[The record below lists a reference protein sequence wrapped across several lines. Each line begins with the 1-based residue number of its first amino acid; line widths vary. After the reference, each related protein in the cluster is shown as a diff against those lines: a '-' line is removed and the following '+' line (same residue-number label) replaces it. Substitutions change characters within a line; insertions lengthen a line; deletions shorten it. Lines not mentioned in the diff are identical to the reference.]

1 MAEVKK
7 QAKIIIFYNRKG
19 GVGKTTLSGN
29 FAAYLSKQ
37 TMKKKGL
44 VLYLD
49 MDPQTNAT
57 TTYLGFDKEVV
68 SNDPRTYPNILNLVG
83 VDIPELDMHIKK
95 EEDPRK
101 LIRKAPN
108 FNLYTILSN
117 TKIDVYWNKDMLLQD
132 NYAALIE
139 PLNKIR
145 EYFEYIII
153 DVGPSQD
160 YLTCSA
166 ITASDYI
173 IFPADCSKSSVDNMG
188 IFFNEM
194 YPLFKSINPGLK
206 ILGLIC
212 NRYDR
217 NKFSFYEDTLRP
229 VAEEF
234 GIYLYDAKINSST
247 GLNDP
252 SGKAI
257 KTRSGLDRCVV
268 CFDRFVK
275 SKYPT
280 AYADIHTF
288 VLETMARIAEMEEN
302 SEEDIL

>member
-1 MAEVKK
+1 MAGQKK
-7 QAKIIIFYNRKG
+7 SAKIIVFYNRKG

-29 FAAYLSKQ
+29 FAAYLAKESIKRR
-37 TMKKKGL
+37 GA

-57 TTYLGFDKEVV
+57 TTYLGYDKEVV
-68 SNDPRTYPNILNLVG
+68 SSDPSTYPNILNLVG
-83 VDIPELDMHIKK
+83 VDIPELDMHIPK
-95 EEDPRK
+95 EENIEK
-101 LIRKAPN
+101 LVRQAPN
-108 FNLYTILSN
+108 FNLFTILSN

-139 PLNKIR
+139 PFNKLR
-145 EYFEYIII
+145 EFFEYIVI

-160 YLTCSA
+160 CLTCSA

-194 YPLFKSINPGLK
+194 LPLFTSINPSLK
-206 ILGLIC
+206 VLGLVC
-212 NRYDR
+212 NKYDR

-229 VAEEF
+229 ITDEY
-234 GIYLYDAKINSST
+234 GMYLFETKINSST

-252 SGKAI
+252 SGKSV
-257 KTRSGLDRCVV
+257 KTKSGLDRCVI
-268 CFDRFVK
+268 CFDRYIK
-275 SKYPT
+275 KNYPA
-280 AYADIHTF
+280 AYADLHAF
-288 VLETMARIAEMEEN
+288 VLEVLVRISEMEKE
-302 SEEDIL
+302 

>member
-1 MAEVKK
+1 MDEKK
-7 QAKIIIFYNRKG
+7 NLAKIIIFYNRKG

-29 FAAYLSKQ
+29 FAAYLAKESF
-37 TMKKKGL
+37 KKKKL

-57 TTYLGFDKEVV
+57 TTYLGYDKDVV
-68 SNDPRTYPNILNLVG
+68 SKDPTTYPNILNLVG
-83 VDIPELDMHIKK
+83 VDVPELDMHIPK
-95 EEDPRK
+95 EENPTK

-117 TKIDVYWNKDMLLQD
+117 IKIDTYWNKDMLLQD

-173 IFPADCSKSSVDNMG
+173 ILPADCSKSSVDNMG

-194 YPLFKSINPGLK
+194 YPLFKSINPNLEV
-206 ILGLIC
+206 LGLVC
-212 NRYDR
+212 NKYDR

-234 GIYLYDAKINSST
+234 GIYLFESKINTST

-252 SGKAI
+252 SGKSI
-257 KTRSGLDRCVV
+257 RSRSGLERCVI
-268 CFDRFVK
+268 CFDKFIK
-275 SKYPT
+275 KNYPS
-280 AYADIHTF
+280 AYADLHAF
-288 VLETMARIAEMEEN
+288 VLEVLLRI
-302 SEEDIL
+302 SEVETK

>member
-1 MAEVKK
+1 MTGQKK
-7 QAKIIIFYNRKG
+7 SAKIIVFYNRKG

-29 FAAYLSKQ
+29 FAAYLAKESIKRR
-37 TMKKKGL
+37 GA

-57 TTYLGFDKEVV
+57 TTYLGYDKEVV
-68 SNDPRTYPNILNLVG
+68 SSDPSTYPNILNLVG
-83 VDIPELDMHIKK
+83 VDIPELDMHIPK
-95 EEDPRK
+95 EENIEK
-101 LIRKAPN
+101 LVRQAPN
-108 FNLYTILSN
+108 FNLFTILSN

-139 PLNKIR
+139 PFNKLR
-145 EYFEYIII
+145 EFFEYIVI

-160 YLTCSA
+160 CLTCSA

-194 YPLFKSINPGLK
+194 LPLFTSINPSLK
-206 ILGLIC
+206 VLGLVC
-212 NRYDR
+212 NKYDR

-229 VAEEF
+229 ITDEY
-234 GIYLYDAKINSST
+234 GMYLFETKINSST

-252 SGKAI
+252 SGKSV
-257 KTRSGLDRCVV
+257 KTKSGLDRCVI
-268 CFDRFVK
+268 CFDRYIK
-275 SKYPT
+275 KNYPA
-280 AYADIHTF
+280 AYADLHAF
-288 VLETMARIAEMEEN
+288 VLEVLVRISEMEKE
-302 SEEDIL
+302 